1 MRIDMQFAAAERH
14 MAVGDGDRQRD
25 RFADEGDDERR
36 SRAVVKLFR
45 RPNLFDAAFVEHDD
59 AIRKLH
65 RFILI
70 MRDENRRQ
78 SRLLVNVAQPAAQ
91 ILAHARVKG
100 AEGLVEQQHARFD
113 GERARKRDALTL
125 AAGELRGIAA
135 AESVELHELQKL
147 RDARLDR
154 RPRGTRASGANSQT
168 VADIVGDG
176 HMFEE
181 RIVLKHHAD
190 MAVLHGEIGRVL
202 AVEED
207 PATIGRIEARDHPQQ
222 RRLAGA
228 RGSKQRDEFA
238 RLNVKANVAQG
249 RKGAEIL
256 LDSLDANGSS
266 ALTSLSGGERVQRAR
281 RRDATRG
288 RS

>member
-1 MRIDMQFAAAERH
+1 M
-14 MAVGDGDRQRD
+14 VTGKRD
-25 RFADEGDDERR
+25 RFANERNDERR

-45 RPNLFDAAFVEHDD
+45 RADLFDAAFVEHDD
-59 AIRKLH
+59 AIGELH

-70 MRDENRRQ
+70 MRDEDRRQ
-78 SRLLVNVAQPAAQ
+78 SRLLMDVAQPAAQ
-91 ILAHARVKG
+91 ILAHARVKR
-100 AEGLVEQQHARFD
+100 AKRFVQKQHARLD
-113 GERARKRDALTL
+113 GERARERDALTL
-125 AAGELRGIAA
+125 AAGELRRKAA
-135 AESVELHELQKL
+135 AKSVKLHELQKL
-147 RDARLDR
+147 RDARRDR
-154 RPRGTRASGANSQT
+154 RPRGTRASGTNSQT

-181 RIVLKHHAD
+181 RIVLKNHAD
-190 MAVLHGEIGRVL
+190 MAVLHGQIGRVL

-207 PATIGRIEARDHPQQ
+207 PAAIGRIEARDHPQQ

-238 RLNVKANVAQG
+238 RLNVEADVAQG

-266 ALTSLSGGERVQRAR
+266 ALTSFSVGERVQRAR
-281 RRDATRG
+281 QRDATRG